1 MEKNNLNKKKK
12 IHQDLIKNLSDEE
25 QKYLKKLN
33 DLSNITNKDLKK
45 NNDFLQL
52 SIYNIINEWS
62 GNMRNILEEIVN
74 IQFNNL
80 SDNWWKDMLDF
91 INKLINILSKDDR
104 KIYVGLTLVII
115 AFLLFIIEATS
126 N

>member
-1 MEKNNLNKKKK
+1 MDKIKSKREG

-25 QKYLKKLN
+25 QKYLEKLN
-33 DLSNITNKDLKK
+33 NISNRTRKEIKK

-62 GNMRNILEEIVN
+62 KHMKHILEEIVN

-80 SDNWWKDMLDF
+80 SNNWWNDILDF
-91 INKLINILSKDDR
+91 LNKLITIISKEER
-104 KIYVGLTLVII
+104 KIYVGLTLIII
-115 AFLLFIIEATS
+115 AFLLFVIEATS
-126 N
+126 

>member
-1 MEKNNLNKKKK
+1 MDKSHLNSKKN

-33 DLSNITNKDLKK
+33 DLSNQTRNDIKK

-62 GNMRNILEEIVN
+62 KNMRHILEEIVN
-74 IQFNNL
+74 LQFNNE
-80 SDNWWKDMLDF
+80 SDNWWKDILDF
-91 INKLINILSKDDR
+91 INKLINIISKDDR

-126 N
+126 

>member
-1 MEKNNLNKKKK
+1 MDKNNLNKKK